1 MLIACVANPIFI
13 NTSVVFIRLYW
24 FEQRFDHIVKEA
36 QRARRTRSRSRTVSE
51 SRIDPDIGRA
61 EMGVNGREIKVLH
74 HTTKPNGMGVS
85 NPETRL
91 HGMDEKERA
100 EHLIGSFSVPRNGAS
115 TSGESTSTATTD
127 NPENRESTEDED
139 EITSADDGFQ
149 RINGFQ
155 GATDGAPEENWLGH
169 RPSFKRDI
177 TFADE
182 ARPDTHGQQSS
193 NLDRSI
199 ETKATEHHIAFL
211 ERQRNNKDAG
221 TLRIPGPRDFDRGD
235 VPREVEENN
244 KDNELRPIATASSG
258 PTSPQM
264 DSERRDSEASLP
276 ERLNGDDHPR
286 KRGIT
291 IDEPE
296 RPRREARDEEN
307 LNSSSPTSKHHR
319 FNVIAPILKIRNRN
333 GEQGTLGRTSTAMSR
348 NRTFSFTKSQDRD
361 MSGPTPY
368 LSWQPTIGRNSAFVD
383 LTEDQREELG
393 GIEYRSLKTLAV
405 ILVSYFVGFHLLGAV
420 VLIPWIVRSGTWGP
434 VVDSDGQNRVWWGI
448 FTPASMFND
457 LGFTLTPDSM
467 VSFQEAILPLL
478 FGSFL
483 IIIGNTGFPCMLR
496 FVIWCVSR
504 LVPHGSGIY
513 EELRFLLDHPR
524 RCFTLMF
531 PAKATWWLFWILVL
545 LNGIDLVFFIILDLN
560 DPVVTVL
567 PGGFRVLNGWFQAAS
582 TRTAGFACVNI
593 AGLHPAIQVSYLVMM
608 YISVFPIAISVRRT
622 NVYEEKSLG
631 LWGGEDEEDEEGK
644 SYVSQHLRRQLSF
657 DLWYIFLGFFIIA
670 IVEGSRLQ
678 DTNAYVRFQ

>member
-1 MLIACVANPIFI
+1 MIIACVANPIFI

-36 QRARRTRSRSRTVSE
+36 QRSRRTRTRSRTVSE
-51 SRIDPDIGRA
+51 SRIDVDAGRL

-85 NPETRL
+85 NPDARL
-91 HGMDEKERA
+91 HGMNEKERA
-100 EHLIGSFSVPRNGAS
+100 EHLTGSISNQQNDAS
-115 TSGESTSTATTD
+115 TSGESS
-127 NPENRESTEDED
+127 
-139 EITSADDGFQ
+139 TSAANRTSSEEENDMASVEDVVDCPNQ
-149 RINGFQ
+149 NENTTNQDAQ
-155 GATDGAPEENWLGH
+155 GNWLG
-169 RPSFKRDI
+169 RKPSFKREI

-182 ARPDTHGQQSS
+182 VRGNGRVPEANSS
-193 NLDRSI
+193 
-199 ETKATEHHIAFL
+199 EHHIAFL
-211 ERQRNNKDAG
+211 QRQRNNKEAG

-235 VPREVEENN
+235 VPREVENGD
-244 KDNELRPIATASSG
+244 DNELHPTVTASSA
-258 PTSPQM
+258 PNSPPM
-264 DSERRDSEASLP
+264 NLRRRDSEESQA
-276 ERLNGDDHPR
+276 EKMNGDDHPP

-291 IDEPE
+291 IDEPQ
-296 RPRREARDEEN
+296 RPRREERDSHDETEAKR
-307 LNSSSPTSKHHR
+307 THR
-319 FNVIAPILKIRNRN
+319 YNIIAPILKIRNRN
-333 GEQGTLGRTSTAMSR
+333 GVQPVIGRTASGISR

-361 MSGPTPY
+361 MSAPAPY

-383 LTEDQREELG
+383 LTEEQREELG
-393 GIEYRSLKTLAV
+393 GIEYRSLKTLAI

-420 VLIPWIVRSGTWGP
+420 VLIPWIVRSGTYGP
-434 VVDSDGQNRVWWGI
+434 IIDADGQSRVWWGI

-467 VSFQEAILPLL
+467 ESFQEAILPLL

-496 FVIWCVSR
+496 FVIWCVSIV
-504 LVPHGSGIY
+504 VPKGSGIY
-513 EELRFLLDHPR
+513 EEVRFLLDHPR

-531 PAKATWWLFWILVL
+531 PAKATWWLFWILVM
-545 LNGIDLVFFIILDLN
+545 LNGIDLIFFIILDLN
-560 DPVVTVL
+560 DSVVTVL
-567 PGGFRVLNGWFQAAS
+567 PGGYRVLNGWFQAAS

-593 AGLHPAIQVSYLVMM
+593 ALLHPAIQVSYLVMM

-631 LWGGEDEEDEEGK
+631 IWGGEDDEDEEGK

-657 DLWYIFLGFFIIA
+657 DLWYIFLGFFIIS
-670 IVEGSRLQ
+670 IVEGSKLQ
-678 DTNAYVRFQ
+678 DTNAYVSRLNTAISLGRY